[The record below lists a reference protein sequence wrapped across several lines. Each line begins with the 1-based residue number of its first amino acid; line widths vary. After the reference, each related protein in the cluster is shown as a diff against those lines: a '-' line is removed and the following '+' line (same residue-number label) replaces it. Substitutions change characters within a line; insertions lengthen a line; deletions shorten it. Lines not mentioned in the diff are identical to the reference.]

1 MKNAIKK
8 VIFGIVLTILFALST
23 VFASIPINAADTTE
37 IEVDTVAYLSFRPT
51 LVGLGQ
57 TFLVNIWVTPATHV
71 QRNLTDYNVIITKP
85 DGTIDEIGPLTS
97 YDGDA
102 TAWFE
107 YVADQVGDWTL
118 QFVFKGC
125 HCPSFNTTASMFS
138 SAGTLPAAYY
148 KPSESKKMTLTVQEE
163 QVNSW
168 SESPVP
174 TDYWTRPVSPNNR
187 EWATI
192 LGNYPFAGYMVNPP
206 ENTNPYASNYKFTPY
221 VQGPETSHVVWKRL
235 GALSG
240 IIGGDFGPTLVGSGE
255 GNYAGNPNIIFQGRC
270 YQSVT
275 AGGGKDVLQC
285 YDLRTGEVYW
295 QIDNPLPGSASIF
308 GYATGSLTGISVSDG
323 AEVVPG
329 ATQSAVGQSISLVY
343 VGSNRLVKLDAYTGK
358 ITLNVTALSG
368 TYYRDPYV
376 LSVQTINATAGNYR
390 LINWT
395 TAGTDANFASR
406 IISNVSYPFSSLGV
420 CDYETGIA
428 VSSASVTPPGL
439 GAFSGSRIM
448 AASLTTGQLLWN
460 ITDTDTI
467 YSTSTA
473 IADHGKFAVCMFDR
487 HWDCYSLTE
496 GKKLW
501 ESEAADYPWGFAW
514 AYSVASAYGNL
525 YGMAYDGVYAFDWD
539 TGDIVWHFEAPANS
553 YETPYIDG
561 NGSSVYS
568 FMSTPVVADG
578 KIYVGNGEHS
588 PTSPITRGW
597 RFFCIDALTGEGI
610 WNVTGGMVAGAVADG
625 YITADNR
632 YDGYMYI
639 FGKGKTE
646 TTISVPQVAIT
657 SGTSAIISGTV
668 FDMSPAQKGTACVS
682 AESMTEWMEYV
693 HMQGSIPTD
702 VKGVPISIDAVDPN
716 GNYVHI
722 ANVTSDMSGQYR
734 YTWTPTIPGDYTIT
748 ATFMGDNSY
757 GSSWAETFSTVVQ
770 APAASPTPSAA
781 TVTQEPVGTYI
792 AASTV
797 AIIVAIA
804 IVGLLLKKRQ

>member
-1 MKNAIKK
+1 M
-8 VIFGIVLTILFALST
+8 FGITLTVLFALST
-23 VFASIPINAADTTE
+23 IFAAIPINAADTET
-37 IEVDTVAYLSFRPT
+37 EVDTVAYLSFRPT
-51 LVGLGQ
+51 IVGKGQ

-71 QRNLTDYNVIITKP
+71 QRNLTGYTVIITKP
-85 DGTIDEIGPLTS
+85 DGTVDKVGPLTS

-107 YVADQVGDWTL
+107 YVADQVGNWTL
-118 QFVFKGC
+118 QFVFEGC

-168 SESPVP
+168 PASAVP

-187 EWATI
+187 EWASI
-192 LGNYPFAGYMVNPP
+192 LGNYPYSGYMVNPP
-206 ENTNPYASNYKFTPY
+206 EDTNSYASNYKFTPY

-255 GNYAGNPNIIFQGRC
+255 GTYAGTPNIIFQGRC
-270 YQSVT
+270 YQSIT
-275 AGGGKDVLQC
+275 AAGGKDVLQC

-295 QIDNPLPGSASIF
+295 QIDNPLPGASSIF
-308 GYATGSLTGISVSDG
+308 GYSTGSLTGISVSDG

-329 ATQSAVGQSISLVY
+329 ATASAVGQSISLLY

-376 LSVQTINATAGNYR
+376 LSVQTLSPNNYR

-395 TAGTDANFASR
+395 TAGTETNFTNR
-406 IISNVSYPFSSLGV
+406 IFSNVSFPFSSLGV
-420 CDYETGIA
+420 CDYEAGVA
-428 VSSASVTPPGL
+428 VSSASVTPPDL

-467 YSTSTA
+467 YSSSTA

-487 HWDCYSLTE
+487 HWDCYSLTD
-496 GKKLW
+496 GSKLW
-501 ESEAADYPWGFAW
+501 ESETAEYPWGFAW
-514 AYSVASAYGNL
+514 AYSVASAYGSI
-525 YGMAYDGVYAFDWD
+525 YGMSYNGIYAFDWD
-539 TGDIVWHFEAPANS
+539 TGKIVWHFEAPANP

-561 NGSSVYS
+561 NGSTVYS

-597 RFFCIDALTGEGI
+597 RYFCIDAITGEGI

-632 YDGYMYI
+632 YDGYMYV

-657 SGTSAIISGTV
+657 SGTSAIISGTI
-668 FDMSPAQKGTACVS
+668 FDMSPAQEGTACVS
-682 AESMTEWMEYV
+682 AESMTEWMEYL

-702 VKGVPISIDAVDPN
+702 VTGVPISIDTIDPN
-716 GNYVHI
+716 GNPFHI
-722 ANVTSDMSGQYR
+722 ADVTSDMSGQYK

-748 ATFMGDNSY
+748 ATFMGDKSY
-757 GSSWAETFSTVVQ
+757 GSSWAETFSTVVE
-770 APAASPTPSAA
+770 APAA
-781 TVTQEPVGTYI
+781 
-792 AASTV
+792 TV
-797 AIIVAIA
+797 APTIASQSIADQYFLPAVGGIIVTIIVAFAVTTMLI
-804 IVGLLLKKRQ
+804 LRKRQ